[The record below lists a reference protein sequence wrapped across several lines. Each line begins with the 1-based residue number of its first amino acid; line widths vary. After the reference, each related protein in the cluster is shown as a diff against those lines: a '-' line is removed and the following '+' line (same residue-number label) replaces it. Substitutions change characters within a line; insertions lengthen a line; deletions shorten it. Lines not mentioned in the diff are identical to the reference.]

1 MASGPVAPGAPPA
14 DRGSRRGFRTTA
26 GVLTAVMLGGT
37 LPAPLYV
44 LYEAKMGFGPLGVT
58 VVFAAYVIGTL
69 VALLG
74 FGDLSDH
81 VGRKKVMAGAIV
93 IAAVS
98 TAIFLV
104 ANSIG
109 VLIVAR
115 IISGLAVGF
124 MTGTATAALVELSG
138 RGGLPRSA
146 VVASGANL
154 GGLGLGPLAAGL
166 FGQYVPDPLHTVFW
180 AYLGLIAVAL
190 LALLAVPETVRR
202 PDRAFRPHLRIGVPA
217 NMRLLMVGAG
227 LAVFAAFTMLGLFSS
242 LVPTFVR
249 NVLGISN
256 LAIIGFTAFLVFVI
270 AAITQAVS
278 ARLASRR
285 LGRREQL
292 RWLITPL
299 SRGVIT
305 GPYRPPGW
313 SPICSTPHHLA

>member
-1 MASGPVAPGAPPA
+1 M
-14 DRGSRRGFRTTA
+14 
-26 GVLTAVMLGGT
+26 
-37 LPAPLYV
+37 

-109 VLIVAR
+109 MLIVAR

-124 MTGTATAALVELSG
+124 MTGTATAALAELSG
-138 RGGLPRSA
+138 RGGPRRAA

-154 GGLGLGPLAAGL
+154 GGLGLGPLVAGL
-166 FGQYVPDPLHTVFW
+166 FGQYLPDPLHTVFW
-180 AYLGLIAVAL
+180 AYLGLTAVAL

-227 LAVFAAFTMLGLFSS
+227 LAVFATFTMLGLFSS
-242 LVPTFVR
+242 LVPTFVSD
-249 NVLGISN
+249 VLGISN

-270 AAITQAVS
+270 AAITQAAS

-299 SRGVIT
+299 SAGE
-305 GPYRPPGW
+305 GQ
-313 SPICSTPHHLA
+313 